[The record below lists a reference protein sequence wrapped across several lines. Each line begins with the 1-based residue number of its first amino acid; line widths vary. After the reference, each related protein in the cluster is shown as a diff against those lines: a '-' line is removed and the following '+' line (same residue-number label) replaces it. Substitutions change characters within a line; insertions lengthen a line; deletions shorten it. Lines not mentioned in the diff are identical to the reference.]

1 MAITDPHLLRTLQLP
16 SRYEPLVRLVGPEVL
31 NLLVPPAP
39 TTLEVLEEAGEAV
52 RSLGE
57 GLFLPIFANPGTGK
71 TTLAENLTV
80 FMPDMYSKTVT
91 YNGALVS
98 RDMEEALS
106 LFIRDELQQNDMR
119 VIPMNVD
126 HREDRPPSREEMS
139 EVKRFLRA
147 GLGQR
152 VLLTWPG
159 TMRDTAEK
167 MAADYRNIS
176 GVVPLKLPIDVEGP
190 APDRW
195 TPLAAQTLQ
204 LANQVDSLEDIVD
217 LDQYS
222 PEAFPSLGDYLKQ
235 IAIDFNRQKL
245 ALQRATKKPLELSI
259 LVVSETS
266 GHGVLSTL
274 TSSRRFGMLDPSALL
289 QASGESAIGKWWAEH
304 RGLLVQTIV
313 TLDAHV
319 FSVSPPLSLA
329 TFRRYGPAD
338 VIQSLDD
345 LGFGT
350 RTPGEVSTYLGRSD
364 LGRHLAKEQ
373 RAVGET
379 RGNPAEDA
387 RMIFETFVDH
397 GGGFQ
402 GGRDKKLNI
411 AFRDALV
418 YHLTTKGISD
428 FSVRAEESLEF
439 LPSLIPDVSIETHES
454 AHCLEFTYRK
464 GDFVTSENRGTIA
477 RYCLEKLRNYARQL
491 GWISAG
497 A

>member
-1 MAITDPHLLRTLQLP
+1 VAITDPHLLRTLQLP
-16 SRYEPLVRLVGPEVL
+16 SRYEPLVKLVGPEVL

-39 TTLEVLEEAGEAV
+39 TTLEVLEEAGEAI

-57 GLFLPIFANPGTGK
+57 GLFLPIYAEPGTGK

-80 FMPDMYSKTVT
+80 FLPSMYTRTLT
-91 YNGALVS
+91 YNGSLVS
-98 RDMEEALS
+98 AEMESALK
-106 LFIRDELQQNDMR
+106 LFLRDEIQQNDER
-119 VIPMNVD
+119 VVPINVD

-190 APDRW
+190 SPDRW

-204 LANQVDSLEDIVD
+204 LANQVDALEDIVD
-217 LDQYS
+217 LDQYE

-235 IAIDFNRQKL
+235 IAIDFNRQRLK
-245 ALQRATKKPLELSI
+245 LQRATKKPLELTI

-289 QASGESAIGKWWAEH
+289 QASGDSTIGKWWAGH

-313 TLDAHV
+313 TLDAHI

-329 TFRRYGPAD
+329 TFRRYGPPD
-338 VIQSLDD
+338 VSRTLED
-345 LGFGT
+345 LGFGS
-350 RTPGEVSTYLGRSD
+350 RTPREVSTYLGRSD
-364 LGRHLAKEQ
+364 LGRRLAKEQ

-387 RMIFETFVDH
+387 RVIFETFVEY

-402 GGRDKKLNI
+402 GGRDKKLNG
-411 AFRDALV
+411 AFRDALT
-418 YHLTTKGISD
+418 YHLEFTGVEGFT
-428 FSVRAEESLEF
+428 VVAEQSLSF
-439 LPSLIPDVSIETHES
+439 LPSLIPDVSIETPEA
-454 AHCLEFTYRK
+454 AHCLELTYRK
-464 GDFVTSENRGTIA
+464 GDFASSENRGTIA
-477 RYCLEKLRNYARQL
+477 RYCLDKLKNYARQL
-491 GWISAG
+491 GWISSTD
-497 A
+497 